1 MKTLISADWTKSEM
15 KELEIDVILD
25 GRKVRLDLGAMDY
38 DSLYRLSMKL
48 RSLLDDEEFVLSSIM
63 DADLKYVDEELG
75 KRVINILYRNGITT
89 VASLLARSHKDLA
102 SIEGLGRKGLSD
114 IGNFIRNVNRKTGR

>member
-1 MKTLISADWTKSEM
+1 M

-25 GRKVRLDLGAMDY
+25 GRKMKLDLGAMDY
-38 DSLYRLSMKL
+38 ASLFRLSMKL
-48 RSLLDDEEFVLSSIM
+48 RSLLEDDEFVLSTIM
-63 DADLKYVDEELG
+63 DADLRSLDEELG
-75 KRVINILYRNGITT
+75 KRVINILYRNRITT

-114 IGNFIRNVNRKTGR
+114 IGNFIRNVNRKIGK